1 MSPTHL
7 SRIKAVPFFAACFPV
22 ICVAYGSGYNY
33 SSILLLAS
41 CIVSL
46 IFTYKEIKLSAN
58 EKLFIYALLYYFL
71 TFLLLKFFH
80 GERWSFIDKPSR
92 ALLTIPIFIA
102 LLLNPPSWKSMAVGI
117 NIASICSA
125 IIALFYLKQYPEL
138 RAFDGRIPNAWFE
151 GYMQIQTGG
160 IVTTFAISSFAIALF
175 ELKNKKFLLSIFSLI
190 AFLFASWASL
200 QSESRGSWL
209 LVPLAILLI
218 VHYKFS
224 LLRMKVVLST
234 LVLITLVSFGLSTNH
249 TVTSRVNEAIS
260 DYSQYNS
267 NVNAFTSVGIRLNL
281 WKSASITFLE
291 NPLTGAGTDGRLEK
305 RKSLG
310 DLGII
315 DKQVSRMTYHEHN
328 QFLEAASVSGLI
340 GLSALAT
347 IFLIPLFL
355 FFKILRNSSYS
366 EDSKNF
372 SLLGIISIVLMIG
385 YCLTQAFFNHNSGT
399 IFYLVWSTILL
410 SSSFASCKK
419 GNNNESTT

>member
-7 SRIKAVPFFAACFPV
+7 SHTKAVPFFAACFPV
-22 ICVAYGSGYNY
+22 ICIGYGSGYNY
-33 SSILLLAS
+33 SSIFLLLA
-41 CIVSL
+41 CITSL
-46 IFTYKEIKLSAN
+46 FLTKHKLRLSSD
-58 EKLFIYALLYYFL
+58 EKLFIYTLCYYFL
-71 TFLLLKFFH
+71 SFVVLKLIH
-80 GERWSFIDKPSR
+80 GEEWSFIDKPSR

-102 LLLNPPSWKSMAVGI
+102 LLRYPPSWRSLTVGI

-125 IIALFYLKQYPEL
+125 VVALYFLQHYPDL

-160 IVTTFAISSFAIALF
+160 MVTTFAISSLAITLF
-175 ELKNKKFLLSIFSLI
+175 ELKKKNLILSLVSLV
-190 AFLFASWASL
+190 AFIFASWASL

-224 LLRMKVVLST
+224 LLRIKVVISSIL
-234 LVLITLVSFGLSTNH
+234 LITLVSFGLSTNH
-249 TVTSRVNEAIS
+249 TVTSRINEAIS

-281 WKSASITFLE
+281 WKSASITFLD
-291 NPLTGAGTDGRLEK
+291 NPLAGAGADGRLEK

-310 DLGII
+310 DLGVI

-355 FFKILRNSSYS
+355 FFKILRNSSCC

-385 YCLTQAFFNHNSGT
+385 YCLTQAFLNHNSGT
-399 IFYLVWSTILL
+399 IFYLVWTTILL
-410 SSSFASCKK
+410 SASLVNSKE
-419 GNNNESTT
+419 GYSNESTK

>member
-190 AFLFASWASL
+190 SFLFASWASL

-209 LVPLAILLI
+209 LVPIAILFI
-218 VHYKFS
+218 VHYKFN
-224 LLRMKVVLST
+224 LLRIKIITST
-234 LVLITLVSFGLSTNH
+234 ILLTVIAGFYLSTND
-249 TVTSRVNEAIS
+249 TVTSRVDEALS
-260 DYSQYNS
+260 DYNKYSS
-267 NVNAFTSVGIRLNL
+267 NANAFTSIGIRLNL

-291 NPLTGAGTDGRLEK
+291 NPFFGAGKDGRLER

-310 DLGII
+310 DLGVI
-315 DKQVSRMTYHEHN
+315 DKKVSRMTYHEHN
-328 QFLEAASVSGLI
+328 QFLEAASVGGVVGI
-340 GLSALAT
+340 SALGV
-347 IFLIPLFL
+347 IFFTPLLIFY
-355 FFKILRNSSYS
+355 KVISS
-366 EDSKNF
+366 SKYNEKAHDI
-372 SLLGIISIVLMIG
+372 SLLGIISVILMIG

-399 IFYLVWSTILL
+399 IFYLVWTCILL
-410 SSSFASCKK
+410 SMAISNKVET
-419 GNNNESTT
+419 NNE

>member
-1 MSPTHL
+1 MFPTHL
-7 SRIKAVPFFAACFPV
+7 SHTKAVPFFAACFPV

-46 IFTYKEIKLSAN
+46 IFTYKEIKLSTN

-71 TFLLLKFFH
+71 TFLLLKLFH

-102 LLLNPPSWKSMAVGI
+102 LLLNPPSWKSMAIGI

-125 IIALFYLKQYPEL
+125 IVALFYLKQYPEL

-160 IVTTFAISSFAIALF
+160 IVTTFAISSLAIALF

-209 LVPLAILLI
+209 LVPIAILFI
-218 VHYKFS
+218 VHYKFN
-224 LLRMKVVLST
+224 LLRIKIITST
-234 LVLITLVSFGLSTNH
+234 ILLTVIAGFYLSTND
-249 TVTSRVNEAIS
+249 TVTSRVDEALS
-260 DYSQYNS
+260 DYNKYSS
-267 NVNAFTSVGIRLNL
+267 NANAFTSIGIRLNL

-291 NPLTGAGTDGRLEK
+291 NPFFGAGKDGRLER

-315 DKQVSRMTYHEHN
+315 DKKVSRMTYHEHN
-328 QFLEAASVSGLI
+328 QFLEAASVGGI
-340 GLSALAT
+340 VGISALGV
-347 IFLIPLFL
+347 IFLTPLLIFY
-355 FFKILRNSSYS
+355 KVISSSRYN
-366 EDSKNF
+366 EEAHDI
-372 SLLGIISIVLMIG
+372 SLLGIISVILMIG

-399 IFYLVWSTILL
+399 IFYLVWTCILL
-410 SSSFASCKK
+410 SMAISNKVET
-419 GNNNESTT
+419 NNE